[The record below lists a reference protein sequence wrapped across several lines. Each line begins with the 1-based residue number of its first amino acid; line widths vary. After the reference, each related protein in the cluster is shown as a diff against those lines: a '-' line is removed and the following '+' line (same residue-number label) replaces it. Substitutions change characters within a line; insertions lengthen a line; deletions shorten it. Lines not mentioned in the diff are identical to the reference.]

1 MPLINPRTREQIVAR
16 VLAAREGRAAF
27 LTQMKDLQQQGWQ
40 AAQKAAT
47 VLKEE
52 FGAKRV
58 VLFGSM
64 LDPEHMTW
72 HSDIDLAV
80 WGMRSEHYLRA
91 GAAAEKG
98 HHFSVDL
105 IDAESAPI
113 HLLNAIH
120 QGIEL

>member
-1 MPLINPRTREQIVAR
+1 MHLVNPKTREQIIAR
-16 VLAAREGRAAF
+16 VLAAREGRAEF
-27 LTQMKDLQQQGWQ
+27 LTQMKELQQQGWQ

-64 LDPEHMTW
+64 LDPERMTW

-80 WGMRSEHYLRA
+80 WGIRADDYLRA

-105 IDAESAPI
+105 IDAESAPPHI
-113 HLLNAIH
+113 LDAIH